1 MIHQMLWVLG
11 LVIFASVIQKN
22 YKIPSPITL
31 ILAVMSISFFNQSV
45 LVLNDSNFDQMVL
58 ITLPL
63 LIAADAMKL
72 RYSELKEHSLSIFW
86 VAVISVVA
94 SVLVGVLFKNYILF
108 QHHISTAGIIML
120 MCMVSATDPI
130 TVSAIF
136 SNFQVPHKLKLLTE
150 GESLFNDATALIIFS
165 LAIMA
170 LQNPDSIGPMSV
182 AMKSFSVIFGA
193 IGVGLVTGF
202 ITNYFLKASNDA
214 IIETFMIIFS
224 AYMTYI
230 AAETFH
236 FSGILAVIVCILM
249 IANTILNIIEQN
261 NEAIENQEE
270 NLGTEQFSKNS
281 VSKIMNHSMF
291 KNIDFG
297 LFKHAITTKE
307 NHENVIKN
315 IDFISMFA
323 SAILFISIASVVDFN
338 KMMHFKFEIMSV
350 FIASTIIRAIM
361 MLKFALV
368 SNSIKSMQNIKLHWW
383 SVLTFAG
390 SKGAL
395 SILMVHMIPS
405 SFEHKEMFEHIII
418 GNIILSIFVYAIFLI
433 VIFRLNKEKFEEEVR
448 LEH

>member
-1 MIHQMLWVLG
+1 MIQEMLWVLG

-31 ILAVMSISFFNQSV
+31 IVAVVCISFFHQSV
-45 LVLNDSNFDQMVL
+45 LVLNDKNFDQMVF

-72 RYSELKEHSLSIFW
+72 RFSEIKEHGFSIFW
-86 VAVISVVA
+86 VAVISVIL
-94 SVLVGVLFKNYILF
+94 SVLVGALFKNYILY
-108 QHHISTAGIIML
+108 QHHISVAGIIML

-165 LAIMA
+165 LAILS
-170 LQNPDSIGPMSV
+170 LQNPESITAVSV
-182 AMKSFSVIFGA
+182 MTKTFSVIFGA
-193 IGVGLVTGF
+193 IGIGLCTGF
-202 ITNYFLKASNDA
+202 ITNYFLKASNDP
-214 IIETFMIIFS
+214 IIETFMIIFA
-224 AYMTYI
+224 AYFTYI
-230 AAETFH
+230 FAEAFH

-249 IANTILNIIEQN
+249 IANTILSAIEQN
-261 NEAIENQEE
+261 NEAIEHEE
-270 NLGTEQFSKNS
+270 EKFGTNIFTKNA
-281 VSKIMNHSMF
+281 VAKLMN
-291 KNIDFG
+291 KNVFNNVDFG

-307 NHENVIKN
+307 NHETIIKN

-323 SAILFISIASVVDFN
+323 STILFISIASVVDFN
-338 KMMHFKFEIMSV
+338 KMMTYKYEILSV

-361 MLKFALV
+361 MFKFALL
-368 SNSIKSMQNIKLHWW
+368 SNTIKSMQNIKMHWW
-383 SVLTFAG
+383 AVLTFAG

-395 SILMVHMIPS
+395 SILMVHMIPN

-418 GNIILSIFVYAIFLI
+418 GNIILSIFVYAIILIGIFKWNKNRFL
-433 VIFRLNKEKFEEEVR
+433 EEYQA
-448 LEH
+448 EH